1 MSVTEEMKEVKIA
14 TITYNYKTETYSIWI
29 TPPLTSDEIKK
40 ILQKLIENDL
50 KPTKV

>member
-1 MSVTEEMKEVKIA
+1 MSVTKEVKEVKIA
-14 TITYNYKTETYSIWI
+14 TVTYDYETETYSIWI
-29 TPPLTSDEIKK
+29 MPPLTPAEIKK